1 MTRHGGQAQSAE
13 QALHGGEV
21 GWRVI
26 EWQTEDSWPNYE
38 LHVGVM
44 APDGTVLRTMSQVV
58 DALNALE
65 AEIKQPMSQPN
76 TEDEVDAR

>member
-1 MTRHGGQAQSAE
+1 MTLPGE
-13 QALHGGEV
+13 QAEETAA

-38 LHVGVM
+38 VHVGVM
-44 APDGTVLRTMSQVV
+44 APDGTVLRTMGQVV

-65 AEIKQPMSQPN
+65 AEIKHFEGSN
-76 TEDEVDAR
+76 NS